1 MFSYEEV
8 RKSYEGR
15 RRQGSGVSDQILG
28 SQQTQCLVGWGRGLH
43 SHSCEGRRTAGPQ
56 RQTSTREAIASPA
69 GLWNLVT
76 LWSCPSRAKVSR
88 PLDPSICQLS
98 DKGCICV
105 TLAEAVTP
113 SKVNAQRDSAQG
125 LSPWQ

>member
-1 MFSYEEV
+1 MLRREEEAGFWSL
-8 RKSYEGR
+8 RSDPGKSTD
-15 RRQGSGVSDQILG
+15 SG
-28 SQQTQCLVGWGRGLH
+28 TQCLVGWGRGLH

-56 RQTSTREAIASPA
+56 RQTSAREATASPT

-76 LWSCPSRAKVSR
+76 LWSCLSRANVSR

-98 DKGCICV
+98 DKGCIFL

-113 SKVNAQRDSAQG
+113 SKVNAKRDSAQG
-125 LSPWQ
+125 LSPWG